1 MLLMFICGLVIGIA
15 CGAVAVHWLDAH
27 LKA

>member
-1 MLLMFICGLVIGIA
+1 MAIMFFAGLVIGIA

-27 LKA
+27 LKQ